1 MLLDLEELNQILKLL
16 FPKVE
21 GYKVF
26 KYTGCDSCEVRKEII
41 GIAGIFSQTVA
52 VVDLY
57 FNKIVIQDFSDD
69 SYTKLSGIFDITK
82 CSKRECEEY
91 AKKISEYGECL
102 GNVYNIKGL
111 KEDHD
116 K

>member
-1 MLLDLEELNQILKLL
+1 MLLDLEELNQMLKLL

-26 KYTGCDSCEVRKEII
+26 KYTGCDSCEVRKGII
-41 GIAGIFSQTVA
+41 GIFSQTVA

-57 FNKIVIQDFSDD
+57 FNKIAIQDFSDD
-69 SYTKLSGIFDITK
+69 SYTKLSGIFDTTK
-82 CSKRECEEY
+82 CSKREYEEYY
-91 AKKISEYGECL
+91 AKKVSEYGECL

>member
-1 MLLDLEELNQILKLL
+1 MLLDLEVLNQTLKLL
-16 FPKVE
+16 FPRVE
-21 GYKVF
+21 GYRVF
-26 KYTGCDSCEVRKEII
+26 KYTGCDSCEVRREIPRTI
-41 GIAGIFSQTVA
+41 VTFSQTVA

-69 SYTKLSGIFDITK
+69 SYTKLSGIFDTTK

-102 GNVYNIKGL
+102 GNVYNINGL

>member
-1 MLLDLEELNQILKLL
+1 MLLDLEVLNQTLKLL

-26 KYTGCDSCEVRKEII
+26 KYTGCDSCEVRKEVI
-41 GIAGIFSQTVA
+41 GSFSQTVA

-69 SYTKLSGIFDITK
+69 SYTKLSGIFDTTK
-82 CSKRECEEY
+82 CSKRECKEY
-91 AKKISEYGECL
+91 AKKISEHEECL
-102 GNVYNIKGL
+102 GNVYNINGL

>member
-1 MLLDLEELNQILKLL
+1 MLLDLEVLNQTLKLL

-41 GIAGIFSQTVA
+41 GIFSQTVA
-52 VVDLY
+52 IVDLY

-69 SYTKLSGIFDITK
+69 SYTKLSGIFDTTK
-82 CSKRECEEY
+82 CSKREYEEY
-91 AKKISEYGECL
+91 AKKISEHEECI

-111 KEDHD
+111 KEDYD
-116 K
+116 A

>member
-1 MLLDLEELNQILKLL
+1 MLLDLEVLNQTLKLL

-41 GIAGIFSQTVA
+41 GIFSQTVA

-69 SYTKLSGIFDITK
+69 SYTKLSGIFDTTK
-82 CSKRECEEY
+82 CSKRECKEY
-91 AKKISEYGECL
+91 AKKISEHEECL
-102 GNVYNIKGL
+102 GNVYNINGL

>member
-1 MLLDLEELNQILKLL
+1 MLLDLEELNQTLKLL

-26 KYTGCDSCEVRKEII
+26 KYTGCDSCEVRKKII
-41 GIAGIFSQTVA
+41 GIFSQTVA
-52 VVDLY
+52 IVDLY

-69 SYTKLSGIFDITK
+69 SYTKLSGIFDTTK
-82 CSKRECEEY
+82 CSKREREEY
-91 AKKISEYGECL
+91 AKKVSGYGKCL
-102 GNVYNIKGL
+102 GDVYNINGL

-116 K
+116 A

>member
-1 MLLDLEELNQILKLL
+1 MLLDLEELNQTLKLL

-21 GYKVF
+21 GYTVF
-26 KYTGCDSCEVRKEII
+26 KYTGCDSCEVRKE
-41 GIAGIFSQTVA
+41 IAGIFSQTVA

-82 CSKRECEEY
+82 CSKRVCEEY
-91 AKKISEYGECL
+91 AKMISENAEYL

-116 K
+116 V

>member
-1 MLLDLEELNQILKLL
+1 MLLDLEELNQTLKLL

-26 KYTGCDSCEVRKEII
+26 KYTGCDSCEVRKERKEFIRI
-41 GIAGIFSQTVA
+41 CSETVA

-91 AKKISEYGECL
+91 AKKISEYGKCL
-102 GNVYNIKGL
+102 GNVYSINGL

>member
-1 MLLDLEELNQILKLL
+1 MLLDLEELNQTLKLL

-41 GIAGIFSQTVA
+41 GIFSQTVV

-69 SYTKLSGIFDITK
+69 SYTKLNGIFNTTK

-102 GNVYNIKGL
+102 GNVYNINGL
-111 KEDHD
+111 KEDYD